1 MKIRNLL
8 FATAKL
14 WCLPQLAAGSLCSSP
29 NLVAWKCTY
38 ISVHDTPGKKKKNIG
53 LWADHCNVQYK
64 VEKKEYMTIHPRSRH
79 RWTFKKWKWHSEW
92 LVITFF
98 FLELLCLFWKTYW
111 FWIWIKNGR
120 KGKGKHIGKKWIYNW
135 KREKGKTWLYC
146 IYLLFLTPVGTRV
159 LGPCRWRRSAVGA
172 HPFILLASNTHTAN
186 ISAAAN
192 QCFNSQ
198 FFPSPSL
205 YI

>member
-1 MKIRNLL
+1 MKIFNLL

-14 WCLPQLAAGSLCSSP
+14 WCLPQWAAGSLCSSP

-92 LVITFF
+92 HMEWLVITFF
-98 FLELLCLFWKTYW
+98 LLELLCLFWKTYW

-120 KGKGKHIGKKWIYNW
+120 KGKGKHIGKNEFTILIFGIGD
-135 KREKGKTWLYC
+135 KGPWSPV
-146 IYLLFLTPVGTRV
+146 LFWRLRDP
-159 LGPCRWRRSAVGA
+159 RWPHG
-172 HPFILLASNTHTAN
+172 LASGHAGRL
-186 ISAAAN
+186 
-192 QCFNSQ
+192 F
-198 FFPSPSL
+198 
-205 YI
+205 